1 MVTRVRSPFFRNYI
15 GILGAIVVISIFL
28 SIASPYFLKINN
40 FINIGNQIAL
50 NLIIAVGMTLVITIG
65 GIDLSVGANVAL
77 TGIVV
82 ALYFYAAGGSTIAVI
97 GGLCVGLG
105 VGIGIGTI
113 NGFLVTRLNVPP
125 FIATL
130 GGMVAFRG
138 LALVLSNGRVLY
150 GLPKS
155 FEAVVGGFIG
165 GAVPKSI
172 VVASLV
178 AAIAVFLLNKTTL
191 GRQIKAIGGNEQ
203 CLKVCGINI
212 YRMKMITYIIGGAMA
227 AISALALTSMMN
239 AAEPNAGNFYEL
251 EAIAV
256 VVMGGTNLMGGKGT
270 VVGTI
275 LGALLLGLVRNGLN
289 IMKVP
294 PNFHQLIVGLII
306 LGAVIAGSTRDK
318 SA

>member
-1 MVTRVRSPFFRNYI
+1 MVSRARSPFFRNYV

-40 FINIGNQIAL
+40 FVNIGNQIAI

-82 ALYFYAAGGSTIAVI
+82 ALYFYAVGGSTIAVI
-97 GGLCVGLG
+97 GGLLVGLG

-113 NGFLVTRLNVPP
+113 NGLIITRLNVPP

-155 FEAVVGGFIG
+155 FESVVGGFIA

-172 VVASLV
+172 VVASIV

-191 GRQIKAIGGNEQ
+191 GRHARAIGGNEQ
-203 CLKVCGINI
+203 CVKVCGINI
-212 YRMKMITYIIGGAMA
+212 HRLKMTTYIIGGAMA
-227 AISALALTSMMN
+227 SISGLALTSMMN

-306 LGAVIAGSTRDK
+306 LGAVMAGSTRDR